1 MQKIVKTIGVI
12 SGFILV
18 MVMLSCVT
26 TPEEPEFDN
35 PLDPDIPDYVPP
47 FTTLVTV
54 VEDVITTS
62 SLTLTWRGNQLE
74 CEYAWRL
81 DDDDFTDWLTDTTL
95 ILEYLDEG
103 DHVFEIKCRY
113 PTGDEEETP
122 LQVQFTV
129 DAVPDQSLILYP
141 YRVEVVTGQPL
152 VVELHAHGIT
162 GLTGL
167 EVELAYN
174 GTSLRPDTALTGPF
188 LAKDGG
194 STIAF
199 SEVGAAWSVSTGV
212 AQGPATGVQGS
223 GTILTYRFDV
233 LQVTGSTLTL
243 TVVDARGPDDEAVT
257 IATVRG
263 GVVAV
268 GE

>member
-1 MQKIVKTIGVI
+1 MRKIVKPIGVVCGI
-12 SGFILV
+12 GLAL
-18 MVMLSCVT
+18 VMLSCVT
-26 TPEEPEFDN
+26 TPTEPEFDN

-47 FTTLVTV
+47 FTTLTTAV
-54 VEDVITTS
+54 DPIIYTS
-62 SLTLTWRGNQLE
+62 SLTLAWRGNEQG

-95 ILEYLDEG
+95 TLEYLDEG

-122 LQVQFTV
+122 LRVDFTV

-141 YRVEVVTGQPL
+141 YRAEVESGQPL
-152 VVELHAHGIT
+152 EVQLLAHGVT
-162 GLTGL
+162 GLTGV
-167 EVELAYN
+167 EVNLAYN
-174 GTSLRPDTALTGPF
+174 GTTLLPDTALTGPF

-199 SEVGAAWSVSTGV
+199 SEVGAVWNVSTGV

-243 TVVDARGPDDEAVT
+243 TVVDARGPDDEEVT

-263 GVVAV
+263 AVIRV